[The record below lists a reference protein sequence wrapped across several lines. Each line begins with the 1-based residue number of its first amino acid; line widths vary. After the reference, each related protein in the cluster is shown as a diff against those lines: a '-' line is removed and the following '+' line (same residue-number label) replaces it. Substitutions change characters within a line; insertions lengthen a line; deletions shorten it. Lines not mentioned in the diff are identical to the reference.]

1 MADGILYTIE
11 ESDDVGRHVI
21 SCTDIAKGDTILSE
35 KPIVFL
41 NKLTPC
47 QESCAACGR
56 VLGLPSDILQ
66 RGEHS
71 KLEDEVL
78 ACLTSE
84 LKALDA
90 DTAVPPVECSAC
102 RAVFC
107 GEDCRASHEFFAS
120 AFEAP
125 GAHQVCDHGEHPM
138 WNRSFF
144 VCAPRM
150 SEAAQKAYAS
160 YVEQYSLNER
170 FVFLFKHCAG
180 AVATL
185 QLGCAATAGG
195 VREDDLHLPDY
206 DDGSMRIG
214 VTQGVR
220 VALREASS
228 LMRAVFFA
236 GKEAPGRE
244 AAIVTPQSLLR
255 LLNIYNVNC
264 HTTSTLSPLHALQH
278 SLLKKGGHDGLRGRL
293 AAAFELLPEAFLVK
307 GAGLLRDAACVNHS
321 CAPNCKV
328 VPSMAD
334 TRVEMVAL
342 RSIPRGTE
350 LHISYIDSVGLAGR
364 PWARQRELQ
373 SYNFTCVCPACCTEV
388 AVHVYAWVAAAL
400 ASVAASYTLSLTGIT
415 RQIHS

>member
-21 SCTDIAKGDTILSE
+21 SCADITKGDTFLSE

-56 VLGLPSDILQ
+56 VLGLPSEILQ
-66 RGEHS
+66 RGVNS
-71 KLEDEVL
+71 KLEDWLL
-78 ACLTSE
+78 ASLAGE
-84 LKALDA
+84 LKSLDA

-107 GEDCRASHEFFAS
+107 GEECRASHELFAS
-120 AFEAP
+120 AFETP
-125 GAHQVCDHGEHPM
+125 EAHQVCDHGEHPM
-138 WNRSFF
+138 WNRSYF

-160 YVEQYSLNER
+160 YVDQYSLNER
-170 FVFLFKHCAG
+170 FIFLFKHCAG

-185 QLGCAATAGG
+185 RLGCAATAGQ

-206 DDGSMRIG
+206 DDGSMRIS
-214 VTQGVR
+214 VTHGVR

-228 LMRAVFFA
+228 LMRAVFFGA
-236 GKEAPGRE
+236 GGEAPKRE
-244 AAIVTPQSLLR
+244 AAVVTPQSLLR

-264 HTTSTLSPLHALQH
+264 HTTSTLSPLHSLQH
-278 SLLKKGGHDGLRGRL
+278 TLSTTGGHDGLRHWL
-293 AAAFELLPEAFLVK
+293 AHAFELLPEAFLVK

-321 CAPNCKV
+321 CVPNCKV
-328 VPSMAD
+328 VPSLAD

-342 RSIPRGTE
+342 QSIPRGTE

-373 SYNFTCVCPACCTEV
+373 SYNFTCLCPACCTEV
-388 AVHVYAWVAAAL
+388 AVHVHAWVAAAL
-400 ASVAASYTLSLTGIT
+400 ASVAASYTLSLTGTT
-415 RQIHS
+415 RQIH